1 MAISCATGFLAAGSL
16 VSVTA
21 IDPEARADTAASAG
35 TPISICWAR
44 ALGRANR
51 KTTVRRA
58 ARRRYPVRSPSLR
71 SSEAAAQTRDSTRGL
86 LELPHLN
93 CETLACKSGTA
104 QSGSII
110 FPVVRPIPPTL
121 HKETVQLGDFRVPEN
136 VRCISELVR
145 LRVGVERLVLRLPGV
160 RRLKVR
166 EDQARGGIAGRDRA
180 SAIPMRQ
187 GAAYRA
193 RIHWVCDGGTRNAAI
208 PVWRV

>member
-1 MAISCATGFLAAGSL
+1 MAISCATGLRAAGSL

-35 TPISICWAR
+35 TPICICWAR

-51 KTTVRRA
+51 KTRVRRA

-71 SSEAAAQTRDSTRGL
+71 SREAAAQTRDSTRGL

-121 HKETVQLGDFRVPEN
+121 HKQTVQLGDFRVPEN
-136 VRCISELVR
+136 VRCIFKGGR
-145 LRVGVERLVLRLPGV
+145 TDAG
-160 RRLKVR
+160 LKRSTVASFGWSI
-166 EDQARGGIAGRDRA
+166 DASAATMPSRGGSIRL
-180 SAIPMRQ
+180 
-187 GAAYRA
+187 AYTGLRWLNGE
-193 RIHWVCDGGTRNAAI
+193 RGGTGLACLRRT
-208 PVWRV
+208 PDG